1 MWREELFLLFDSRRF
16 SSHPSASG
24 EQGTWLFSV
33 REALIMLVALLL
45 RTVVPPDRYL
55 RELIFGSSGKPL
67 GFFGHLGRLYVSLH
81 RFLFSARRI
90 CQILFVVG
98 LNSKYWVLSSV
109 CTDNVISSEHASY
122 CAPDSFIRAGG
133 RPLGLLLFAMSAGR
147 LEPFHSELIATVPA
161 IGGSVLLFTF
171 AYPVGALTS
180 YMSLV
185 TVTDPEQQSSGK
197 SGKFRFDDWYFAA
210 FPAEYERIKFYMP
223 TGPECLLFPD
233 TVMIH
238 PSGLLLCGQNKY
250 VRHWLDVFLRDK
262 LPPRVVVNLT
272 HDQEFLL
279 HMHVSQWNRTFIVK
293 QNQFD
298 WVEPPQPSRKTTLPS
313 SFEEETLPSS
323 NKMPTAAEV
332 PHFDAA
338 SSTNAT
344 TDQWLLLMMHPQLQ
358 AVSQELQTLSQ
369 ELSRAADSADSAT
382 SRDLSAIQ
390 TRNLASSFLVDA
402 ILAQWEHDIRP
413 FNVHVDAEDAEMGAS
428 SQDDQ

>member
-1 MWREELFLLFDSRRF
+1 
-16 SSHPSASG
+16 
-24 EQGTWLFSV
+24 
-33 REALIMLVALLL
+33 
-45 RTVVPPDRYL
+45 
-55 RELIFGSSGKPL
+55 
-67 GFFGHLGRLYVSLH
+67 
-81 RFLFSARRI
+81 
-90 CQILFVVG
+90 
-98 LNSKYWVLSSV
+98 
-109 CTDNVISSEHASY
+109 
-122 CAPDSFIRAGG
+122 
-133 RPLGLLLFAMSAGR
+133 
-147 LEPFHSELIATVPA
+147 
-161 IGGSVLLFTF
+161 
-171 AYPVGALTS
+171 
-180 YMSLV
+180 MSLV

-223 TGPECLLFPD
+223 TGPESLLFPD

-279 HMHVSQWNRTFIVK
+279 HMHVSQWNRTFTVK

-382 SRDLSAIQ
+382 SRDLSAIPDKEF
-390 TRNLASSFLVDA
+390 SI
-402 ILAQWEHDIRP
+402 ILP
-413 FNVHVDAEDAEMGAS
+413 G
-428 SQDDQ
+428 